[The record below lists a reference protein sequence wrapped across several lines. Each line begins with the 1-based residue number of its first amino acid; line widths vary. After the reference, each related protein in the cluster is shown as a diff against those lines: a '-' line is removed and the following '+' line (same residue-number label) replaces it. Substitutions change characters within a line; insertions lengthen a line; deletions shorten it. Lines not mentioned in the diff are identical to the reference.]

1 MLGGLPED
9 EEEVPPYPQKW
20 TAAAYWIHRSWAIY
34 CSCWVFDLNIP
45 SIGNVVNE
53 AHDGWDAWLME
64 EQLPH
69 SPQENQ
75 QVPPEDEEEPISI
88 QLSGIEDLQSS
99 DSSTGKGFQIFMP
112 AHPPNPIAEA

>member
-1 MLGGLPED
+1 
-9 EEEVPPYPQKW
+9 
-20 TAAAYWIHRSWAIY
+20 
-34 CSCWVFDLNIP
+34 
-45 SIGNVVNE
+45 
-53 AHDGWDAWLME
+53 ME